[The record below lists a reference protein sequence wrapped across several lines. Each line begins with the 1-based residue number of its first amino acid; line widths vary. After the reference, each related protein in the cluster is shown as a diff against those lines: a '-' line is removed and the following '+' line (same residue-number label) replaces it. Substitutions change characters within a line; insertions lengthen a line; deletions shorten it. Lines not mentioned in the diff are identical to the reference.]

1 MSDFLLEL
9 RCEEIPARMQAGARA
24 ELEKLFRRKMAAA
37 GVAVSDVT
45 VWSTPR
51 RLALI
56 ARDLPDA
63 TKAVS
68 DEAKGPPEGAPDAA
82 LEGFCRKNGV
92 TKDQLELRDVKGRN
106 TWFAVIEKPGRAMRD
121 LLAEAIPAI
130 VRDFSWPK
138 SMRWDSLD
146 QHRKSA
152 LGAPAIGY
160 RRHSG

>member
-24 ELEKLFRRKMAAA
+24 ELEKLFRREMEVA
-37 GVAVSDVT
+37 GVATGDIS

-63 TKAVS
+63 TEAVS
-68 DEAKGPPEGAPDAA
+68 EEAKGPPEGAPDAA

-92 TKDQLELRDVKGRN
+92 TKDQLELREIKGRN
-106 TWFAVIEKPGRAMRD
+106 TWFAVIEKPGGPCAICWLKRSGHCAG
-121 LLAEAIPAI
+121 LFLAQVDALG
-130 VRDFSWPK
+130 FC
-138 SMRWDSLD
+138 LD
-146 QHRKSA
+146 QHRKPA
-152 LGAPAIGY
+152 LGTPAFWH